1 MERLEDV
8 DVSKDPMT
16 RRKQRQQKN
25 LEIGIQFNFFLVTI
39 SFFPDIPALFYIHS
53 FVSCSHQCAGSEFH
67 QKASEAGLM
76 MSNQKVMIS
85 IGERKTIFRMRERVE
100 RERM

>member
-25 LEIGIQFNFFLVTI
+25 LEIGIQFNFFLVII
-39 SFFPDIPALFYIHS
+39 SFFSRYTCSFLGTLFYILFS
-53 FVSCSHQCAGSEFH
+53 PMC
-67 QKASEAGLM
+67 
-76 MSNQKVMIS
+76 
-85 IGERKTIFRMRERVE
+85 RK
-100 RERM
+100 